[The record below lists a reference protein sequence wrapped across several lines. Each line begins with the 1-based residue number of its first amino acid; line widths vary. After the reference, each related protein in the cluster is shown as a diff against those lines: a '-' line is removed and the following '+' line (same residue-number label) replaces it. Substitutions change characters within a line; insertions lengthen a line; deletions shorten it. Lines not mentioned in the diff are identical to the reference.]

1 MASHLNSHSGA
12 DADLDMEEDFTD
24 AIDLSEDNRFNENF
38 VNFVKTMK
46 TFLNDHKGIDVPRE
60 FIVNIVKLA
69 AIDPNNKFLIKQQM
83 VASEMDRLRKIVIEK
98 IVGMTEISR
107 NVIRIQLYYREK
119 YMTRDEVISV
129 YREAIDEKVIPLMTE
144 LRASVP
150 RHLNHYDL
158 YYAKMVG
165 VTIYFA
171 NMGPD
176 TEQSVVNETQ
186 AAIEQ
191 VFQKDDI
198 SLLSSMTLKDRE
210 TELMHIISIAVGL
223 RLFKKDENSHR
234 YGEFIEDLAKNLP
247 VRVQNGI
254 KQLNQMNSK
263 NTTRL
268 IKYTTATQRYF
279 LRHFAI
285 RAGRRELSLEMVKSR
300 QALTM
305 VHQLLIYI
313 KELLNELER
322 EKSSID
328 EMATHHKE
336 IIAELHKDKNSG
348 IPNSTVYPRFM
359 ELCESW
365 QNLVDSNVF
374 VTTVSKLTTEL
385 LQMSDK
391 DLILMDEFMD
401 KLLASQKIQIPT
413 IQEFF
418 EFPSSRVPLDKYAV
432 AKRMDYRPDVDPL
445 NTNFSG
451 FCVYSLVRGSGMLL
465 LANPNLGIFTW
476 KNMNFMLASLKAAIE
491 FPRDPGSFVRKAVAI
506 ARRWPELIILLNVE
520 SEAYDITS
528 ITEADRSRKY
538 SNVLVSKSS
547 GTQSETHPVPMN
559 LVEAYTWNE
568 WELRRRGIILSKIH
582 KCRTHGT
589 QTHWQALKKT
599 AQSQTY
605 SRKSQEAQTMRSI
618 HTTVPRS
625 KFYFAGLRG
634 YHCGMSPHIVELTS
648 ENPEDLHCVCET
660 KKLELDDLLEA
671 GKQRK
676 KKSIGI

>member
-1 MASHLNSHSGA
+1 
-12 DADLDMEEDFTD
+12 
-24 AIDLSEDNRFNENF
+24 
-38 VNFVKTMK
+38 
-46 TFLNDHKGIDVPRE
+46 
-60 FIVNIVKLA
+60 
-69 AIDPNNKFLIKQQM
+69 M

-119 YMTRDEVISV
+119 YMTRDEAISA
-129 YREAIDEKVIPLMTE
+129 YREALDEKVIPLMTE

-150 RHLNHYDL
+150 RHLSHYEL
-158 YYAKMVG
+158 YYAKMIG

-176 TEQSVVNETQ
+176 TEHSVIKETQ

-210 TELMHIISIAVGL
+210 TELMHIISVTVGL
-223 RLFKKDENSHR
+223 RLFKKEESHHH
-234 YGEFIEDLAKNLP
+234 YGEFIEDLARNLP
-247 VRVQNGI
+247 VRVRSGI
-254 KQLNQMNSK
+254 KQLNQMNVK

-285 RAGRRELSLEMVKSR
+285 RGGRRELSLEMVKSR

-313 KELLNELER
+313 KELLHELEK
-322 EKSSID
+322 ENNGID
-328 EMATHHKE
+328 EMVTHHKE
-336 IIAELHKDKNSG
+336 IIAELHKEKMSSG
-348 IPNSTVYPRFM
+348 IPNSVVYPKYM

-365 QNLVDSNVF
+365 QNLIDSNVF
-374 VTTVSKLTTEL
+374 VTTVSKLSTDL
-385 LQMSDK
+385 QQMSEK
-391 DLILMDEFMD
+391 DLALMDEFMD
-401 KLLASQKIQIPT
+401 KLLASQKIQVPT

-418 EFPSSRVPLDKYAV
+418 EFPSMRVPLDKYAV
-432 AKRMDYRPDVDPL
+432 AKRIDYRPDVDPL

-465 LANPNLGIFTW
+465 LANPNLGIFTFR
-476 KNMNFMLASLKAAIE
+476 NMNFMLASLKAAIE
-491 FPRDPGSFVRKAVAI
+491 FPRDPGSFTKKAIAI
-506 ARRWPELIILLNVE
+506 ARRWPELIILLNIE

-547 GTQSETHPVPMN
+547 GTQSELHPVPTN

-599 AQSQTY
+599 AESQTY
-605 SRKSQEAQTMRSI
+605 SKKSQEAQTMRSV
-618 HTTVPRS
+618 HTAVPRS

-660 KKLELDDLLEA
+660 KQMELDDLVEA
-671 GKQRK
+671 GKHK
-676 KKSIGI
+676 KNKSIGI